1 MPDAVSDVFSA
12 RHSVRDFLPDPVD
25 PVLIEKIL
33 ADGLAAPS
41 WSNTRPYKV
50 AVVTGSVRDEISRE
64 LHEHWDALATLRF
77 GSWWRRVLT
86 ALSGKAFP
94 RSDFRVPL
102 KNPSDLQPRRI
113 ALAKKLFGHIG
124 IAREDVARR
133 EREIGKNFSFFG
145 APVVLFVFARSRMG
159 VYSPLDA
166 GFFAQNLL
174 LSATHRGLG
183 AVAQGFLAVWSGPV
197 RKHLNVPPGYKLLFG
212 ISLGY
217 PSDSPVNDFRPPDT
231 RIEDITVTLKNGAS
245 SHTASAES
253 QETTR

>member
-1 MPDAVSDVFSA
+1 MPDAVSDVFSV

-25 PVLIEKIL
+25 PALIEKIL

-64 LHEHWDALATLRF
+64 LHQHWDALAALRF
-77 GSWWRRVLT
+77 GSFTDRLFA
-86 ALSGKAFP
+86 ALSGRALP

-133 EREIGKNFSFFG
+133 ESEIGKNFSFFG
-145 APVVLFVFARSRMG
+145 APVVLFIFARSRMG

-174 LSATHRGLG
+174 LSAAHRGLG
-183 AVAQGFLAVWSGPV
+183 AVAQGFLAVWSRPV
-197 RKHLNVPPGYKLLFG
+197 RKHVNIPPGYKLLFG

-217 PSDSPVNDFRPPDT
+217 PSDQPVNDFRPPET
-231 RIEDITVTLKNGAS
+231 RVEDITLSLTPTGSGDTLPVESKEKN
-245 SHTASAES
+245 
-253 QETTR
+253 R